1 MELKLYP
8 KLSTRSKRALTRK
21 HYRGSQ
27 RHAPGEPVVYTPRGA
42 LVARL
47 SRETGMNEEAVIKQL
62 FAEREY
68 LLELGRV

>member
-8 KLSTRSKRALTRK
+8 KLSTCSKRALTRR

-27 RHAPGEPVVYTPRGA
+27 RHAPGELAVYTPRGT
-42 LVARL
+42 LLARL
-47 SRETGMNEEAVIKQL
+47 SRETGMNEKAVIQQL

-68 LLELGRV
+68 LLSLGQV